1 MWTAHSFVS
10 FLWLHLMAVRFR
22 ALPDCLGRSP
32 HWATP
37 TIIHHRHLLND
48 RQHYRAGVRTAEPD
62 TLRRLFIVI
71 LLSVHNILDV
81 RLRVAVVQ
89 REERRLH
96 LDHDSMARPKY
107 VVHVGQFP
115 CVALHF
121 AWLEWRGLRKA
132 FQVAAAED
140 LNTDR

>member
-1 MWTAHSFVS
+1 MNKSIGNRDSLFRQMRKQVS
-10 FLWLHLMAVRFR
+10 QYCITLDH
-22 ALPDCLGRSP
+22 
-32 HWATP
+32 TNNN
-37 TIIHHRHLLND
+37 HHRRLLNR
-48 RQHYRAGVRTAEPD
+48 RQHYTAGGPTAEPD

-89 REERRLH
+89 RKEGRLH
-96 LDHDSMARPKY
+96 LDHDSMAPPKY